1 MLIPVYSDKHPSQNI
16 VYIYIKYFYT
26 CIIQYIHC
34 VSKAGC
40 CEETLP
46 VATDTHNKVPKG
58 LASVK
63 YLYQLQVNQA
73 V

>member
-1 MLIPVYSDKHPSQNI
+1 MYNSIYSL
-16 VYIYIKYFYT
+16 
-26 CIIQYIHC
+26 C

-40 CEETLP
+40 CEEALP
-46 VATDTHNKVPKG
+46 VATDTHNKVPNG

-63 YLYQLQVNQA
+63 YLCQLQVNQA